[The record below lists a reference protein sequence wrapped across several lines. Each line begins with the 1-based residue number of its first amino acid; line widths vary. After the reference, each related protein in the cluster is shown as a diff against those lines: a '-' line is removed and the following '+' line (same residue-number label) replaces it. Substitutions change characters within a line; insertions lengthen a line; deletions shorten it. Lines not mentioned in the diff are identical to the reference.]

1 VPTRAD
7 ADDALMI
14 EVIRGLIARILL
26 FLSEVLSL
34 PEQALVCA
42 SVGLGL
48 QVMTHKHRLLRTVQ
62 VTQHRQTEKGQK
74 CQDGSAMS
82 TGIIPVA
89 HT

>member
-1 VPTRAD
+1 MPTRANV
-7 ADDALMI
+7 DDALMI
-14 EVIRGLIARILL
+14 EVIRGLIAGILL

-34 PEQALVCA
+34 PEQALAC
-42 SVGLGL
+42 VGLGL

-62 VTQHRQTEKGQK
+62 VTQHRQTEKGQQ
-74 CQDGSAMS
+74 CQSGSAMS

>member
-1 VPTRAD
+1 
-7 ADDALMI
+7 MI
-14 EVIRGLIARILL
+14 EVILELIAGILL
-26 FLSEVLSL
+26 FLSEVLSLPEPEVLSL

-48 QVMTHKHRLLRTVQ
+48 QVMTHRHRLLRTVQ
-62 VTQHRQTEKGQK
+62 VTQHRQTEKGQQ
-74 CQDGSAMS
+74 CQSGSAMS